1 MTLKMQSNHNILLI
15 LHYNGLYGTPLT
27 EAQSAHHVMAVLF
40 LKADAV
46 KKGKHRLL
54 SFRFSAGS

>member
-1 MTLKMQSNHNILLI
+1 MTQKILRNHNILLI

-27 EAQSAHHVMAVLF
+27 GTQSAHRVMAVQF